1 MCFLTGGENIFF
13 GSVDEDDIDY
23 EDFFA
28 VNSKAGS
35 VSGGAVQDDEEEEEE
50 EDEEHI
56 NESTAF
62 VSNNY
67 RRFSP
72 AYRQRKNRWS
82 PDLKGKAS
90 LHNAFLRT

>member
-28 VNSKAGS
+28 VHSKAGS
-35 VSGGAVQDDEEEEEE
+35 VSGAVQDDEEEEED
-50 EDEEHI
+50 DEEHI

>member
-1 MCFLTGGENIFF
+1 MIILTGGENISF
-13 GSVDEDDIDY
+13 GSVDEDEIDY

-35 VSGGAVQDDEEEEEE
+35 VSGGPVQDDDDEEE

-62 VSNNY
+62 VSKNY

>member
-1 MCFLTGGENIFF
+1 MN
-13 GSVDEDDIDY
+13 SS
-23 EDFFA
+23 
-28 VNSKAGS
+28 SKAGS
-35 VSGGAVQDDEEEEEE
+35 VSGAVQEDEEEE

-90 LHNAFLRT
+90 LDMHL

>member
-1 MCFLTGGENIFF
+1 MIILTGGENISF
-13 GSVDEDDIDY
+13 GSVDEDEIDY

-35 VSGGAVQDDEEEEEE
+35 AVQDDDDEEE

>member
-1 MCFLTGGENIFF
+1 MN
-13 GSVDEDDIDY
+13 SS
-23 EDFFA
+23 
-28 VNSKAGS
+28 SKAGS
-35 VSGGAVQDDEEEEEE
+35 VSGAVQEDEEEEE

-90 LHNAFLRT
+90 LDMHL